1 MLVAALSLQ
10 SCSDDDNAAPKATFL
25 DVFRDSTAIDQLR
38 FQIPA
43 SYAIIGIDCDG
54 DWTASVADESW
65 VTISNHAGYGSATK
79 RSYVKVSVAKNEGD
93 LRTNSITITSGS
105 VSKTINIEQ
114 SGTGLDPN
122 DPFESSY
129 SFVMNMG
136 LGYNLGNTLD
146 ANPVGSWWDPVGK
159 TPTDYETSWGQPV
172 TTPEIINAI
181 AEKGFKVIRVPVTWG
196 PHADENDIIN
206 DAWMNR
212 VEEVVNYVLNAGCY
226 CILNIQHDSGTD
238 GWLCADPVNYTT
250 ISARFQKFWNQIATR
265 FQKYDDKLLFE
276 AFNEILDTNNTWGDP
291 TDPAAYDVVNKL
303 EQDFVNT
310 VRATGGNNE
319 FRNLVVNTYSSGH
332 TAAKLAGF
340 AVPADVHPNHILASI
355 HCYDP
360 YNFCNNNEGR
370 YTYTKYQMNWPGNGD
385 PYYTE
390 EGGVRRTYYS
400 VNAVPMAFLDA
411 ESLNFNNVQNQFNQH
426 AEIPAFMDIKGSFSV
441 EGNNITVLADIMPY
455 INANARIY
463 ISVNEKET
471 HGNVGSNGET
481 SFHHVF
487 MKMLPDAQGTTVDF
501 VSGELQH
508 LEFTQDMS
516 GTHVEEMSDLEVSIW
531 VQNYSTQEIFNSRY
545 AYEYTNV
552 HPYPVEN
559 LTLTEVAGP
568 RGLFEATWDAPT
580 NGNPI
585 GYDVYVNNVL
595 VAENTTE
602 TEYSFEG
609 ESGVFYVAGVVAK
622 YPDDMNSVKVLAS
635 ASSNLQDMG
644 LYIPGSPNVD
654 LTFDEPEA
662 EVYVT
667 NGNFATHT
675 PIEITAITET
685 NSTGEQ
691 YLVIE
696 HTTTLPTTIEAG
708 DKFYFNIS
716 PNAPAGRSVAETFIK
731 VESDGGEVLFNVTI
745 DGELLSISEISST
758 AKVYPNPANDQV
770 RIVANN
776 SIESVMV
783 YNMMGALVETIPAN
797 GMSMNVNLSQ
807 YSNGVY
813 FFNIRQSDGTV
824 SNQRVVVSH

>member
-1 MLVAALSLQ
+1 MKKIFFIYPLLMLVAALSLQ

-79 RSYVKVSVAKNEGD
+79 RSYVKVSVSKNEGD
-93 LRTNSITITSGS
+93 LRTNSITITSGN

-303 EQDFVNT
+303 EQDFVKT

-360 YNFCNNNEGR
+360 YNFCNNNGEW
-370 YTYTKYQMNWPGNGD
+370 NI
-385 PYYTE
+385 
-390 EGGVRRTYYS
+390 
-400 VNAVPMAFLDA
+400 AVFDA
-411 ESLNFNNVQNQFNQH
+411 
-426 AEIPAFMDIKGSFSV
+426 
-441 EGNNITVLADIMPY
+441 TC
-455 INANARIY
+455 
-463 ISVNEKET
+463 
-471 HGNVGSNGET
+471 
-481 SFHHVF
+481 
-487 MKMLPDAQGTTVDF
+487 
-501 VSGELQH
+501 
-508 LEFTQDMS
+508 
-516 GTHVEEMSDLEVSIW
+516 
-531 VQNYSTQEIFNSRY
+531 
-545 AYEYTNV
+545 
-552 HPYPVEN
+552 
-559 LTLTEVAGP
+559 
-568 RGLFEATWDAPT
+568 
-580 NGNPI
+580 
-585 GYDVYVNNVL
+585 
-595 VAENTTE
+595 
-602 TEYSFEG
+602 
-609 ESGVFYVAGVVAK
+609 
-622 YPDDMNSVKVLAS
+622 
-635 ASSNLQDMG
+635 
-644 LYIPGSPNVD
+644 
-654 LTFDEPEA
+654 EA
-662 EVYVT
+662 EVD
-667 NGNFATHT
+667 
-675 PIEITAITET
+675 EIVNRVANAFESKGVPFFFGEFGAIDEDK
-685 NSTGEQ
+685 SMGERIK
-691 YLVIE
+691 YAKYITKAMRSRGTYGLWWMGLIDRK
-696 HTTTLPTTIEAG
+696 TLNWYE
-708 DKFYFNIS
+708 
-716 PNAPAGRSVAETFIK
+716 
-731 VESDGGEVLFNVTI
+731 
-745 DGELLSISEISST
+745 SEI
-758 AKVYPNPANDQV
+758 VD
-770 RIVANN
+770 
-776 SIESVMV
+776 
-783 YNMMGALVETIPAN
+783 ALFEGIK
-797 GMSMNVNLSQ
+797 
-807 YSNGVY
+807 
-813 FFNIRQSDGTV
+813 
-824 SNQRVVVSH
+824 